1 MHTINNLVHFKN
13 IQICT
18 PFCLFSVWKFQT
30 FWVSLRLPAAQ
41 WESVAD
47 LKGVGGDEWAVST
60 ARFSPEHPSVRSG
73 QGGVSMSEM
82 IPRWRSLYPS
92 PSRLLSSFTPPPSQ
106 GLLSF
111 PFRMLCLFTGPAA
124 LARHDRFTDSNSL
137 SIPFQTEWQEAY
149 LL

>member
-30 FWVSLRLPAAQ
+30 FWVSLRLQ
-41 WESVAD
+41 QCSDNLLLIW
-47 LKGVGGDEWAVST
+47 KGLVEMSGLS
-60 ARFSPEHPSVRSG
+60 ARPGFSPEHPSVRSG
-73 QGGVSMSEM
+73 QGGMSMSEM

-92 PSRLLSSFTPPPSQ
+92 PSRLLSSFTPPPPQ
-106 GLLSF
+106 GSLSF

-124 LARHDRFTDSNSL
+124 FARHDRFTDSNSL
-137 SIPFQTEWQEAY
+137 SVPFQTEWKEAY